1 MRVVAENRSA
11 FQNYQILEKFEAGI
25 VLNGQEVK
33 SIKNGRASLKG
44 SFVVMKGEEAFLLNA
59 NIPPYQPQNTPPNY
73 DPQRSRKLLLHKK
86 ELKYLLGKSKEK
98 GLTIIPLKLYIKK
111 GKIKVEI
118 ALAKGKRKVDKREEI
133 KKREIEREIKRMI
146 KKRNL

>member
-59 NIPPYQPQNTPPNY
+59 NIPPYQPQNAPPNY

-133 KKREIEREIKRMI
+133 KKRDIEREIRRML
-146 KKRNL
+146 KHR

>member
-44 SFVVMKGEEAFLLNA
+44 SFVAMKGEEAFLLNA
-59 NIPPYQPQNTPPNY
+59 NIPPYQPQNAPPNY